1 MIFSEISA
9 CHPQIHTTLQHQ
21 LTVSKKRM
29 SLSEGGNLLLCCDCQ
44 GTQTSDS
51 VKNAAGWCFQSQKT
65 QPESYPSF
73 KIWLL
78 EAHSSA
84 RDGRPVI
91 VRFCLLWQS
100 GHRLCAINSLTPALS
115 FEIFNSGS
123 CSAMLLRN
131 KCQDISFIYLFA
143 FIFSIFWP
151 HRAACGILVP

>member
-1 MIFSEISA
+1 
-9 CHPQIHTTLQHQ
+9 
-21 LTVSKKRM
+21 M

-91 VRFCLLWQS
+91 VRFCLSWLS
-100 GHRLCAINSLTPALS
+100 GHRLCAISLAPLWAEDEGTFWKNVGRPECSALS
-115 FEIFNSGS
+115 
-123 CSAMLLRN
+123 CSFPR
-131 KCQDISFIYLFA
+131 SH
-143 FIFSIFWP
+143 P
-151 HRAACGILVP
+151 HTQPRAITRGTGGPGMQPWT